1 MLTAIAISLGLVL
14 LTGVQTP
21 PPGDV
26 PGGSADQPDA
36 SVEKDPFGDGL
47 GRSLL
52 ITARD
57 GVPSIPEQ
65 GVEGTKSIET
75 NTPNTTSRD
84 PMAGLGQIQ
93 ENDYCGWSTPTTPIP
108 AGDPAWEGN
117 DATAGSVRFKSCSV
131 LFPGAPDAPG
141 NLEGRPVELQFFPN
155 TVAPPA
161 PPPPN
166 PATLAQEA
174 IALLTIPEP
183 AIGAGPDRT
192 KLAVNLWTWLWIDN
206 PGPQTVTVAAGG
218 VSVTAT
224 ATLSSV
230 TWSLGEPVATGNGY
244 APGSPVTITCQGTGT
259 PPPANYDWKAEP
271 PCGHQF
277 HWRSLKERTNG
288 TGTWPITA
296 TATWDVTW
304 ASNTGVTGGTT
315 LNATGND
322 AFDVA
327 EYRIVLVGPG
337 G

>member
-1 MLTAIAISLGLVL
+1 MRPSTEGRQEDATVHNMER
-14 LTGVQTP
+14 TP
-21 PPGDV
+21 
-26 PGGSADQPDA
+26 GSAPA
-36 SVEKDPFGDGL
+36 S
-47 GRSLL
+47 
-52 ITARD
+52 AR
-57 GVPSIPEQ
+57 PS
-65 GVEGTKSIET
+65 
-75 NTPNTTSRD
+75 R
-84 PMAGLGQIQ
+84 
-93 ENDYCGWSTPTTPIP
+93 
-108 AGDPAWEGN
+108 
-117 DATAGSVRFKSCSV
+117 
-131 LFPGAPDAPG
+131 
-141 NLEGRPVELQFFPN
+141 
-155 TVAPPA
+155 
-161 PPPPN
+161 
-166 PATLAQEA
+166 LAQQAYSE
-174 IALLTIPEP
+174 LTIPEP

-230 TWSLGEPVATGNGY
+230 TWSLGEPASTGNGY
-244 APGSPVTITCQGTGT
+244 APGPPVTITCQGTGT

-277 HWRSLKERTNG
+277 NWRSLKERTNG

-296 TATWDVTW
+296 TSSWDVTW